1 MKRAFLFPSA
11 ALNDRIEIG
20 QEGGEED
27 WLGACKSPQ
36 ENQYA
41 HCSLQLTYQHMPAT
55 SAWWLKQSAGTTG
68 TLAKPCLLTQHATWL
83 PVSAG
88 LLHHITEYYL

>member
-1 MKRAFLFPSA
+1 MGHKESHQTEMKQAFLFPSA
-11 ALNDRIEIG
+11 APNDRIEIR

-41 HCSLQLTYQHMPAT
+41 HRSLQLTYQHMADA
-55 SAWWLKQSAGTTG
+55 SAWWLKQSAATTS
-68 TLAKPCLLTQHATWL
+68 TLANPCF
-83 PVSAG
+83 
-88 LLHHITEYYL
+88 